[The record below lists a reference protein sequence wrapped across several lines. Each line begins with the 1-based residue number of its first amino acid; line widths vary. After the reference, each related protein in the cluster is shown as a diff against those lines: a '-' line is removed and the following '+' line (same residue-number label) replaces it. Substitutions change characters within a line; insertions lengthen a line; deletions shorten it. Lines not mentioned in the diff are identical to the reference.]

1 MNHYQILGVE
11 PTASPEDIRR
21 AWKQRARELHPD
33 RGGDIGAFARLSE
46 AHADLSDPVRRA
58 QYDAMSVNPKSAV
71 PPAAQPPTSATGE
84 RSSRPPLA
92 SVPSQ
97 PPAPSVRP
105 AANVVDAAT
114 QAPSRSWMPEG
125 RGGRLALGVG
135 AVAAAAGLGGAAYH
149 ALDDDPW
156 YDRIVKEAALPLGH
170 AVPSFATRAQKIV
183 GGIADAPRYLRDR
196 ASEGLAGRGFG
207 VLRRPNA
214 APPASPAAAPAP
226 PRASSP
232 SSAVPPPIQPG
243 VAAKSTWN
251 QPQPRPIESYAPTS
265 PQGADAASAG
275 PSPQLRRMS
284 PAPAQGDA
292 GGVSASAGE
301 NLSVGS
307 LSSQGV
313 NPRNPDVSAPGGAD
327 AKVMGPS
334 RWSRANTWARSNPY
348 QAGAIGAGAVGTAA
362 GAGYVG
368 YDQMRDRPWYE
379 GFVR

>member
-1 MNHYQILGVE
+1 MI
-11 PTASPEDIRR
+11 PTISPQE
-21 AWKQRARELHPD
+21 
-33 RGGDIGAFARLSE
+33 
-46 AHADLSDPVRRA
+46 
-58 QYDAMSVNPKSAV
+58 
-71 PPAAQPPTSATGE
+71 
-84 RSSRPPLA
+84 
-92 SVPSQ
+92 
-97 PPAPSVRP
+97 
-105 AANVVDAAT
+105 
-114 QAPSRSWMPEG
+114 
-125 RGGRLALGVG
+125 
-135 AVAAAAGLGGAAYH
+135 AAGL
-149 ALDDDPW
+149 
-156 YDRIVKEAALPLGH
+156 VKESALPLGH
-170 AVPSFATRAQKIV
+170 AIPSFATRTQKIV

-196 ASEGLAGRGFG
+196 AVEGLGGTLGASRAVPPPTRHNGS
-207 VLRRPNA
+207 VRRA
-214 APPASPAAAPAP
+214 QGAP

-251 QPQPRPIESYAPTS
+251 QPQPRTIESYAPAS

-275 PSPQLRRMS
+275 PAPQLRRSS
-284 PAPAQGDA
+284 PAPTQGDA
-292 GGVSASAGE
+292 GGVSAPAGE

-327 AKVMGPS
+327 ARVMGPS
-334 RWSRANTWARSNPY
+334 RWSRANTWAQSNPY

>member
-1 MNHYQILGVE
+1 MNQAL
-11 PTASPEDIRR
+11 
-21 AWKQRARELHPD
+21 L
-33 RGGDIGAFARLSE
+33 
-46 AHADLSDPVRRA
+46 
-58 QYDAMSVNPKSAV
+58 
-71 PPAAQPPTSATGE
+71 
-84 RSSRPPLA
+84 
-92 SVPSQ
+92 
-97 PPAPSVRP
+97 
-105 AANVVDAAT
+105 DAA
-114 QAPSRSWMPEG
+114 G
-125 RGGRLALGVG
+125 
-135 AVAAAAGLGGAAYH
+135 
-149 ALDDDPW
+149 
-156 YDRIVKEAALPLGH
+156 IVKEAALPLGH

-196 ASEGLAGRGFG
+196 AVEGLGGTMGASRAVPPPTRHNGS
-207 VLRRPNA
+207 VRRA
-214 APPASPAAAPAP
+214 QGAP

-232 SSAVPPPIQPG
+232 SSAVPQ
-243 VAAKSTWN
+243 T
-251 QPQPRPIESYAPTS
+251 RTIESYAPAS

-275 PSPQLRRMS
+275 PAPQLRRLS
-284 PAPAQGDA
+284 PASAQGDA
-292 GGVSASAGE
+292 GGVSAPAGE